1 MQELLFKERK
11 WIFLCLCRVNKDEL
25 MNKWIKKEYM
35 NNIEIKR
42 NYKEVQRLDHN
53 TTVIRGA
60 SGIYLGKVGGL
71 NSVINGAQF
80 EVYEEEEDKK
90 KKHLYSNLKWIYLAL
105 SLLCFWCTKEEFGS
119 PLSVMF
125 LVGRGRIW

>member
-1 MQELLFKERK
+1 
-11 WIFLCLCRVNKDEL
+11 
-25 MNKWIKKEYM
+25 M

-53 TTVIRGA
+53 TSVIRGA

-80 EVYEEEEDKK
+80 EVYEDIKK
-90 KKHLYSNLKWIYLAL
+90 KKTLNIA
-105 SLLCFWCTKEEFGS
+105 T
-119 PLSVMF
+119 
-125 LVGRGRIW
+125 